1 MGHLLSRFGV
11 LLLKDGLEPR
21 LLLLVGM
28 SGQAQVFVDV
38 LVTCRLLIAN
48 QFSRL
53 VDFDLQN
60 ERKNKTGNERDPKVT
75 RRANLHESVPWPIEF
90 CDIRVFQ
97 VVRICVLQ
105 DAIHPDRQLKGGLHP
120 PRPGRTDPADEIK

>member
-1 MGHLLSRFGV
+1 MSVEAAETLRFQCAQPSLIGFEFALKVGHLLSRFGV

-48 QFSRL
+48 QFSGL
-53 VDFDLQN
+53 VDFDLQDERIKQEMN
-60 ERKNKTGNERDPKVT
+60 EV
-75 RRANLHESVPWPIEF
+75 
-90 CDIRVFQ
+90 Q
-97 VVRICVLQ
+97 Q
-105 DAIHPDRQLKGGLHP
+105 DHKQSKLA
-120 PRPGRTDPADEIK
+120 

>member
-60 ERKNKTGNERDPKVT
+60 ERKKNQEMNEIQRSQGGQT
-75 RRANLHESVPWPIEF
+75 CMNLFHGQSNFVIFGCSRWYGYASSRMRS
-90 CDIRVFQ
+90 IRIVN
-97 VVRICVLQ
+97 
-105 DAIHPDRQLKGGLHP
+105 
-120 PRPGRTDPADEIK
+120 